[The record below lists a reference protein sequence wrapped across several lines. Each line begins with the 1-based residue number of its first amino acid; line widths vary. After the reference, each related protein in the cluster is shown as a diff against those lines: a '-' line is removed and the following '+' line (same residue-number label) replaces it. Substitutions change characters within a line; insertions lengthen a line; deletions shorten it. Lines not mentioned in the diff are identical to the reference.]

1 MERPFTFINS
11 AMSADGKISTKKRKQ
26 VKISGRADF
35 DRVDALRA
43 SSDAVMVGIG
53 TVLAD
58 DPSLTVKSEE
68 RRKRRVAEG
77 MDENPVRIIV
87 DRKARIPLT
96 ADVFKKGVGKRIV
109 VISKSAPADMVEALK
124 EKADVIVAGG
134 DEVDLQ
140 EMARELKKRGI
151 DRLMVEGGATLNW
164 AMARAGLVD
173 EISVFVGNL
182 LIGGKTAP
190 TFMDG
195 DGISER
201 SEAIELDLVNCERM
215 DEGVVLTWRVRS
227 SGSK

>member
-1 MERPFTFINS
+1 
-11 AMSADGKISTKKRKQ
+11 MSADGKISTKVRKQ
-26 VKISGRADF
+26 VKISGKADF

-58 DPSLTVKSEE
+58 DPSLTIKSEE

-77 MDENPVRIIV
+77 KSENPARIVV
-87 DRKARIPLT
+87 DSKARIPLT

-109 VISKSAPADMVEALK
+109 VVSKSAPADKVTALK
-124 EKADVIVAGG
+124 DKAEVIVAGEE
-134 DEVDLQ
+134 EVDLP

-151 DRLMVEGGATLNW
+151 GRLMVEGGATLNW
-164 AMARAGLVD
+164 AMASAGLVD

-195 DGISER
+195 EGISER
-201 SEAIELDLVNCERM
+201 SEAVELDLEKCERM

-227 SGSK
+227 SGSR